1 VTTPY
6 NGGMDIGTRQK
17 ICQLVAGI
25 IIADDILDE
34 KEEAFVDRLIKS
46 FEVGESG
53 RDVIFPLVDRNEAAA
68 QIKDLPK
75 EAQEA
80 ALTLLIE
87 AACVDSQIAPE
98 EREYLKAIADALE
111 IPDTTLAKRVA
122 EQLGTV
128 SQTG

>member
-1 VTTPY
+1 
-6 NGGMDIGTRQK
+6 MDLGTRQK

-25 IIADDILDE
+25 IIADDILDA

-46 FEVGESG
+46 FGVGESG

-68 QIKDLPK
+68 QIKDLPAD
-75 EAQEA
+75 AQEA

-87 AACVDSQIAPE
+87 AACVDSEIAPE

-111 IPDTTLAKRVA
+111 VPDTTLAKRVA

-128 SQTG
+128 SKTG